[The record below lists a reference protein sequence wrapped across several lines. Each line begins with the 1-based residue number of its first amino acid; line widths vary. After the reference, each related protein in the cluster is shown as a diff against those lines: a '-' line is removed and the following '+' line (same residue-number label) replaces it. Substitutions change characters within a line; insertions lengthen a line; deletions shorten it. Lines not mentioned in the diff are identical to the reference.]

1 MAGDQDRNDTGE
13 LWSAPSFLTRI
24 MGFSFFASLFSNT
37 YGLGSVKLL
46 VLGSIIETGRRLC
59 QWLFERLR
67 FQYSITIQFGEGDPT
82 YEWIILFLTEHNVW
96 RRSRDFRVT
105 AKNSSRKWGI
115 ETSSSSQP
123 EGSADYVPT
132 YELPQLFRWNGYWLE
147 IKRSKGTPTYT
158 QMGAQSLST
167 IFITIYTLDMT
178 VVSKLVEKAR
188 LRYVEVSR
196 PNVIIHTADTEQ
208 PHFGPTFTWN
218 NVKCKIRRPL
228 DSIILEEG
236 VIDSIVGD
244 AREFLDMENWY
255 IDAGIPH
262 RRGYLLYGPPG
273 TGKSSTIHA
282 LAGELGMEIYSLSLA
297 AGFVDDSFLQRAAA
311 SIPKRAIFLIED
323 IDCAFPSREE
333 GEHPMPLIPGYPG
346 MMGLGPRLS
355 SRTRSTV
362 TLSGLL
368 NVIDGVGSEEGKLF
382 FATTN
387 YIDHLDPALLR
398 PGRIDRKIQYKLA
411 TREQAT
417 ALFLR
422 FFPQSY
428 ITFEDSKVS
437 SVDEKQSRLGELA
450 KTFSQGVPE
459 YEFST
464 AELQG
469 YLLSC
474 KKHPEQAAIGI
485 GAWVEQER
493 IERKGRKEREIER
506 KAKEQQSRDEVTQ
519 MQFANMGGLGMMSKR
534 GGGQKVGGALRG
546 PSVPKAIPGASLES
560 LSTDSLSQPDTA
572 FTDGF
577 TSDSDSVSV
586 STLPTAA

>member
-493 IERKGRKEREIER
+493 IERKERKEREIER

>member
-196 PNVIIHTADTEQ
+196 PNVIIHTADT

-546 PSVPKAIPGASLES
+546 PSMPKALPGASLVS
-560 LSTDSLSQPDTA
+560 LSTDSLSQPDMA

>member
-1 MAGDQDRNDTGE
+1 MAGDQDRNDTSA

-24 MGFSFFASLFSNT
+24 MGFSVFASLFSNT
-37 YGLGSVKLL
+37 YAFGSVQLL
-46 VLGSIIETGRRLC
+46 VLGSIVETGRRLC
-59 QWLFERLR
+59 QWLYERLR
-67 FQYSITIQFGEGDPT
+67 FQYSITAQFDEGDPS
-82 YEWIILFLTEHNVW
+82 YEWIILFLTEQNVW

-105 AKNSSRKWGI
+105 AKSSSRKWGV
-115 ETSSSSQP
+115 ETGLNSQP

-158 QMGAQSLST
+158 QMGAQSAST
-167 IFITIYTLDMT
+167 IFITVYTLDMT
-178 VVSKLVEKAR
+178 VVSQLVEAAR

-196 PNVIIHTADTEQ
+196 PNVIIHTADT
-208 PHFGPTFTWN
+208 PHFGPNFMWN
-218 NVKCKIRRPL
+218 NVKRKIRRPL

-236 VIDSIVGD
+236 VIESIVGD
-244 AREFLDMENWY
+244 AREFLDMEDWY

-297 AGFVDDSFLQRAAA
+297 AGFVDDSFLQRAAS

-333 GEHPMPLIPGYPG
+333 GEHPMPLLHGYPG

-355 SRTRSTV
+355 SRTRSAV

-428 ITFEDSKVS
+428 ITFEDSEAS
-437 SVDEKQSRLGELA
+437 SVAEKQFKLGELA

-474 KKHPEQAAIGI
+474 KKHPEQAATGI
-485 GAWVEQER
+485 GAWVEKER
-493 IERKGRKEREIER
+493 IERKERKEREIER

-519 MQFANMGGLGMMSKR
+519 MQFAKMGGLGMMSNL
-534 GGGQKVGGALRG
+534 GGGQKVDDILRRPSLPMAL
-546 PSVPKAIPGASLES
+546 PGASVES
-560 LSTDSLSQPDTA
+560 LSTDSLSQPDMA
-572 FTDGF
+572 LTDGF

-586 STLPTAA
+586 STLPIPA

>member
-1 MAGDQDRNDTGE
+1 MAGDQDRNDTSA

-24 MGFSFFASLFSNT
+24 MGFSVFASLFSNT
-37 YGLGSVKLL
+37 YAFGSVQLL
-46 VLGSIIETGRRLC
+46 VLGSIVETGRRLC
-59 QWLFERLR
+59 QWLYERLR
-67 FQYSITIQFGEGDPT
+67 FQYSITAQFDEGDPS
-82 YEWIILFLTEHNVW
+82 YEWIILFLTEQNVW

-105 AKNSSRKWGI
+105 AKSSSRKWGV
-115 ETSSSSQP
+115 ETGLNSQP

-158 QMGAQSLST
+158 QMGAQSAST
-167 IFITIYTLDMT
+167 IFITVYTLDMT
-178 VVSKLVEKAR
+178 VVSQLVEAAR

-196 PNVIIHTADTEQ
+196 PNVIIHTADT
-208 PHFGPTFTWN
+208 PHFGPNFMWN
-218 NVKCKIRRPL
+218 NVKRKIRRPL

-236 VIDSIVGD
+236 VIESIVGD
-244 AREFLDMENWY
+244 AREFLDMEDWY

-297 AGFVDDSFLQRAAA
+297 AGFVDDSFLQRAAS

-333 GEHPMPLIPGYPG
+333 GEHPMPLLHGYPG

-355 SRTRSTV
+355 SRTRSAV

-428 ITFEDSKVS
+428 ITFEDSEAS
-437 SVDEKQSRLGELA
+437 SVAEKQFKLGELA

-474 KKHPEQAAIGI
+474 KKHPEQAATGI
-485 GAWVEQER
+485 GAWVEKER
-493 IERKGRKEREIER
+493 IERKERKERDIER

-519 MQFANMGGLGMMSKR
+519 MQFAKMGGLGMMSNL
-534 GGGQKVGGALRG
+534 GGGQKVDDILRRPSLPMAL
-546 PSVPKAIPGASLES
+546 PGASVES
-560 LSTDSLSQPDTA
+560 LSTDSLSQPDMA
-572 FTDGF
+572 LTDGF

-586 STLPTAA
+586 STLAITA

>member
-1 MAGDQDRNDTGE
+1 MPTGTRSDFYGGSMAGDQDRNDTGE
-13 LWSAPSFLTRI
+13 LWSAPNFLTQI
-24 MGFSFFASLFSNT
+24 MGFSVIASLFSNT
-37 YGLGSVKLL
+37 YAFGSVKLL

-59 QWLFERLR
+59 RWLFERLR
-67 FQYSITIQFGEGDPT
+67 FQYSITAQFDEGDPS
-82 YEWIILFLTEHNVW
+82 YDWIILFLTEHKVW

-105 AKNSSRKWGI
+105 AKSSGRKWGV
-115 ETSSSSQP
+115 ETGPNSQP

-158 QMGAQSLST
+158 QMGAQSASI
-167 IFITIYTLDMT
+167 IFITVYTLDMA
-178 VVSKLVEKAR
+178 VVSQLVEAAR

-196 PNVIIHTADTEQ
+196 PNVIVHTADTEQ

-218 NVKCKIRRPL
+218 NVKRKIRRPL

-244 AREFLDMENWY
+244 AREFLDMEDWY

-297 AGFVDDSFLQRAAA
+297 AGFVDDSFLQRAAS

-333 GEHPMPLIPGYPG
+333 GEHPMPLLPAYPG

-355 SRTRSTV
+355 SRMRSAV

-428 ITFEDSKVS
+428 ITFEDSEAS
-437 SVDEKQSRLGELA
+437 SVDEKQFKLGKLA

-474 KKHPEQAAIGI
+474 KKHPEQAAAGI
-485 GAWVEQER
+485 GVWVEQER
-493 IERKGRKEREIER
+493 IERKERKEREIER

-519 MQFANMGGLGMMSKR
+519 MQFARMGGLGMMSKL
-534 GGGQKVGGALRG
+534 GGGRKV
-546 PSVPKAIPGASLES
+546 VPI
-560 LSTDSLSQPDTA
+560 SLSQPDMA

-577 TSDSDSVSV
+577 TSDSYSVSV
-586 STLPTAA
+586 STLPIPA